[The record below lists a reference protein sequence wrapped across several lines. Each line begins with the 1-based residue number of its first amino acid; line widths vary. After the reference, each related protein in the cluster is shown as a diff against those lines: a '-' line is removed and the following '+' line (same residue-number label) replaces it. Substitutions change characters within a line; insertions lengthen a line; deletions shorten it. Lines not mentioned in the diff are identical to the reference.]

1 MTRVALLA
9 ALFALPAFADVITD
23 DVANCRGLTAG
34 AACTTPEGGAGTCI
48 ETVVSRPDYS
58 SGVPPTYRQ
67 VKMLS
72 CQASGKATSK
82 VTTAWLGLGMAFVA
96 FLFAI
101 RSRRTPQPA

>member
-1 MTRVALLA
+1 MKRVVVLV

-48 ETVVSRPDYS
+48 ETIVSRPDYS

-72 CQASGKATSK
+72 CQASGNATSK
-82 VTTAWLGLGMAFVA
+82 VTTAWLGIGMAFIA
-96 FLFAI
+96 LIFAL
-101 RSRRTPQPA
+101 RSRRTPQLA